1 MRPHEILHSLIV
13 FAALASPAGSAE
25 PKKAAPAEVSAEE
38 RGFRDRGRALAAE
51 IEDALARIDRS
62 KNGRF
67 QDGSGNIR
75 GADRLPTRLE
85 AATAQADLHEAR
97 EQLESLREEARRAG
111 ANAALMRELDEIEP
125 PSRSDEGVADLEEE
139 ARDLTA
145 RAEEYRSRAEQHRAK
160 LESCPDS
167 DDDSPSGCRERLE
180 RLSEQERDVAKQYER
195 LAEDLG
201 RDSEL

>member
-125 PSRSDEGVADLEEE
+125 P
-139 ARDLTA
+139 
-145 RAEEYRSRAEQHRAK
+145 YRSRAEQHRAK